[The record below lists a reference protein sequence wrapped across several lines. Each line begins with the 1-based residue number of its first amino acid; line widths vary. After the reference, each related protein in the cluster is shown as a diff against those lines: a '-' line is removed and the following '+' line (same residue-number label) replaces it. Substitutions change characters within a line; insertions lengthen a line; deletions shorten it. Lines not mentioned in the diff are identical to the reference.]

1 MTRNRQTRCTEENN
15 LPGLL
20 LLVDFEKAFDSVSW
34 SFIYKV
40 LEYFGYGK
48 SIISWIKLF
57 NNNAKLRINQG
68 GNLSTFFHIGRGC
81 RHGDPISPFIFI
93 LCAEILAIMIRKNK
107 NIKGIIINNREHKLS
122 QYADDTVFML
132 DGKEKSL
139 KETLNVLFEFSRFS
153 GLNVNFD
160 KTHAVWIGAKK
171 YSTAAIKTR
180 WKLSWGK
187 TDFKLLGINFHV
199 DLDRIQRINYTEK
212 IHKIKN
218 LIILWKRR
226 NLTPLGKITVIKTLL
241 LPILNHLF
249 ISIPNPREETLK
261 EINDIFFE
269 FLWTGP
275 AKIKHKVVVK
285 QYCEGGLNMINLK
298 AFVNSMKL
306 TWLRRVILSDSPWQ
320 SVVDNKINFQELFSL
335 GRSYIDSL
343 SKNVKNK
350 FWIDVLRAFSELLS
364 LQKNITQE
372 FVLSSS
378 IFHNPE
384 IKVGGKPLW
393 IKTWYQKG
401 LLYVNDL
408 LAENGN
414 FYSQTD
420 IERKYNIKTNFVQ
433 FQGMIQAVKL
443 YARRNYVENF
453 TKKLEYPIIPNTIA
467 LFTKSKKGG
476 KIFYIILNKN
486 EEKPTSQSKWE
497 NIYNIEDDTWNTI
510 YCSPF
515 KLNIGTKLQWFQT
528 KINHRILPTRKFL
541 HTIKYIQNPNCH
553 FCNQEETISHMLW
566 SCQETQSL
574 IRDFS
579 RWLRIKN
586 INLTFTEE
594 LFIFNIGNTYSTADL
609 HIFIIMKNYIF
620 ISKRQNQPL
629 SMTALKNRINY
640 FFKLG
645 QYTATKNNDLYNF
658 EHKWQKYKEVLQSIH

>member
-1 MTRNRQTRCTEENN
+1 M
-15 LPGLL
+15 
-20 LLVDFEKAFDSVSW
+20 
-34 SFIYKV
+34 
-40 LEYFGYGK
+40 
-48 SIISWIKLF
+48 
-57 NNNAKLRINQG
+57 
-68 GNLSTFFHIGRGC
+68 
-81 RHGDPISPFIFI
+81 
-93 LCAEILAIMIRKNK
+93 
-107 NIKGIIINNREHKLS
+107 
-122 QYADDTVFML
+122 
-132 DGKEKSL
+132 
-139 KETLNVLFEFSRFS
+139 
-153 GLNVNFD
+153 
-160 KTHAVWIGAKK
+160 
-171 YSTAAIKTR
+171 
-180 WKLSWGK
+180 
-187 TDFKLLGINFHV
+187 

-320 SVVDNKINFQELFSL
+320 SIVDNKINFQELFSL

-443 YARRNYVENF
+443 YARRNEVENF
-453 TKKLEYPIIPNTIA
+453 TK
-467 LFTKSKKGG
+467 
-476 KIFYIILNKN
+476 
-486 EEKPTSQSKWE
+486 
-497 NIYNIEDDTWNTI
+497 
-510 YCSPF
+510 
-515 KLNIGTKLQWFQT
+515 KLQWFQT

-586 INLTFTEE
+586 INLKFTEE